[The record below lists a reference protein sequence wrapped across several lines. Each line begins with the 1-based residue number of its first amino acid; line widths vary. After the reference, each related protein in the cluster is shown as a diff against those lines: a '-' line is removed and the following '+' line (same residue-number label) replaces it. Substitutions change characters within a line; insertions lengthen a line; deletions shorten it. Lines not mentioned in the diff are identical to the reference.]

1 MFKTSQPERRIAIIQ
16 HGDYMS
22 ACRIC
27 REDLPEPYAGM
38 KKSVEA
44 IEGMVATQEFLLIS
58 LDGESYR
65 STHHQG
71 SLIGLP
77 QHRLPRFVPRRL
89 AAAWQR
95 SQVMAEIRRFAPT
108 HVLIRTSGQLAI
120 DLLSYSANHDARC
133 MVIFA
138 NVFEPDG
145 RNRAST
151 RRMIELLNQPFVERV
166 ANHLQPAVDSMID
179 CGLRSDKAVAY
190 DFDLP
195 DRILTA
201 EPKDLNTAKNCDL
214 VFAANL
220 VDSKGGADVVLAAAE
235 LHRRGV
241 PVRLSVFGDGSDREN
256 LERITAR
263 LPEDIVTFHGRQPNS
278 VVGMAMRASTFV
290 CVASHREFPEGMP
303 MTLTEALAS
312 RTPVIASNHPVFVRA
327 FQDGEGLRFIPE
339 KQPQRIADAVE
350 QLWNNPAE
358 YRRLSESTNQALER
372 VKCRTAMSS
381 LLKEWAQSFEEVHS
395 THGQLIAA
403 N

>member
-1 MFKTSQPERRIAIIQ
+1 MFKTCQPEPRIAIVQ

-44 IEGMVATQEFLLIS
+44 IEGMIADHEFLLIS

-65 STHHQG
+65 SPHHRG
-71 SLIGLP
+71 TLIGLP
-77 QHRLPRFVPRRL
+77 QHQLPRFVPRRL

-95 SQVMAEIRRFAPT
+95 SQVIAEIRRFAPT
-108 HVLIRTSGQLAI
+108 HVLIRTSSQLATE
-120 DLLSYSANHDARC
+120 LLSYSARHDARC

-138 NVFEPDG
+138 NVFEPEG

-151 RRMIELLNQPFVERV
+151 RRMIELLNRPFVERV

-179 CGLRSDKAVAY
+179 CGVRPDKAVAY

-195 DRILTA
+195 AKLTTI
-201 EPKDLNTAKNCDL
+201 EPKDLKNVKNCEL
-214 VFAANL
+214 VFAGNL
-220 VDSKGGADVVLAAAE
+220 VDSKGGADVVLATAE

-241 PVRLSVFGDGSDREN
+241 PVRLSVFGDGPDRGN
-256 LERITAR
+256 LERIAAK
-263 LPEDIVTFHGRQPNS
+263 LPQEIFSFLGRQPNS
-278 VVGMAMRASTFV
+278 VVGQAMRASTFV

-303 MTLTEALAS
+303 MTLTEALACRS
-312 RTPVIASNHPVFVRA
+312 PVIASNHPVFVRA
-327 FQDGEGLRFIPE
+327 FQDGEGLRFVPE

-350 QLWNNPAE
+350 QIWNDPAE
-358 YRRLSESTNQALER
+358 YRRLSESTTQALDR
-372 VKCRTAMSS
+372 VKCRTVMSS
-381 LLKEWAQSFEEVHS
+381 LLKEWAESFNGVGS
-395 THGQLIAA
+395 KHGQLTTA